1 MKDKALEYANLIS
14 EIEALEEKA
23 NTIKKELIANGQT
36 ILLPEIGK
44 KVAFIPEQEM
54 KEIDAC
60 SLGGK
65 LIIEKR
71 IPELLNIISIS
82 KKSLTDKLTDA
93 SSLIA
98 EFEVSKGTIKSA
110 TVSVKPLSKDDKANL
125 A

>member
-1 MKDKALEYANLIS
+1 MKDKALEYAKLIS

-23 NTIKKELIANGQT
+23 NALKKELIVNGQT

-44 KVAFIPEQEM
+44 KVMFIAEQEM

-71 IPELLNIISIS
+71 VADLLQVISIS
-82 KKSLTDKLTDA
+82 KKSLDKLTDS

-98 EFEVSKGTIKSA
+98 EFEVSKGTMKSA
-110 TVSVKPLSKDDKANL
+110 TVSVKPLSKDDKENL